1 MTPEERSLLE
11 RTHALAEENNKMLRS
26 IKRSG
31 RIAVILR
38 ALYWLIIIGI
48 SVGAFYFI
56 QPYIDYITGR
66 NQDTSTTSSQ
76 SSIAEQI
83 QDLLK

>member
-11 RTHALAEENNKMLRS
+11 RTHELAEDNNKMLRS

-31 RIAVILR
+31 RISMILRILYWAVIV
-38 ALYWLIIIGI
+38 GV

-66 NQDTSTTSSQ
+66 NQDTETTST
-76 SSIAEQI
+76 SSSLRQEI

>member
-11 RTHALAEENNKMLRS
+11 RTHEIVEENNKMLRS

-31 RIAVILR
+31 RISMILRILYWAVIV
-38 ALYWLIIIGI
+38 GV

-66 NQDTSTTSSQ
+66 DQDTSTTSSQ